1 MMTLDQHL
9 HILEDSGLVYPVQLS
24 SELEYIFRHA
34 LVQEAAYT
42 SLLRQDRR
50 RLHLAVGEALERNFA
65 DQLNKLAPMLA
76 QHFAE
81 AGDHARAAKYYALAG
96 EQSMQQYAIPEA
108 ITQYCHAI
116 DMARRLNDT
125 GQLAALLRNR
135 GIAYE
140 ASGAFDK
147 ARADHEMALQL
158 SRDAHDDRLQW
169 QELLNLG
176 MLWAG
181 SDYTHTGTYYQQAY
195 QLAQR
200 MDDAE
205 SMAHTLNH
213 LGNWLVNIEQA
224 PEAVRYHGQALEI
237 FEQIQD
243 IQGIANTEDF
253 LSMATALS
261 GDMRGAAS
269 HSQRAIAL
277 FKQLND
283 QRGLANITASITLRS
298 ANYQTTTVESES
310 TLPEMVQEG
319 EEAVQLARRV
329 GWRSIEAFALN
340 TLALNLVSMGEYAQA
355 LETCRQGY
363 AITQEIGHRQWSTYA
378 YYLLGIIHL
387 EIFAYPTAHMHM
399 QQAVTLAKEINSLYW
414 ARTCGSAL
422 ASIFIAMGNLQ
433 DAEATLDSLV
443 ATDSASLT
451 LSQRLC
457 WCTRGELALACH
469 DPHEALRIVDMLC
482 DQNSPEE
489 RRKILRLTY
498 LRGEALAAMGRH
510 QEAETDLAAALA
522 LATLHGARP
531 MQWRAHVSL
540 ANTYRALGHDA
551 EANQALISARA
562 ITADL
567 AMRMPLAYQEEFN
580 RQTRLLC
587 SFSQH

>member
-1 MMTLDQHL
+1 MTLDQHL
-9 HILEDSGLVYPVQLS
+9 NILEDSGLVYPVQLS

-34 LVQEAAYT
+34 LVQEAAYA

-65 DQLNKLAPMLA
+65 DQLNKLAPVLA

-81 AGDHARAAKYYALAG
+81 AGDNVRAAKYYALAG

-116 DMARRLNDT
+116 DIVRGLNDA

-158 SRDAHDDRLQW
+158 SRDAHDDHLQW

-181 SDYTHTGTYYQQAY
+181 SDYTHTGEYYQQAY
-195 QLAQR
+195 QLAQQ
-200 MDDAE
+200 MNDAE

-224 PEAVRYHGQALEI
+224 HEAVRYHGQALEI
-237 FEQIQD
+237 FEQLHD
-243 IQGIANTEDF
+243 THGIANTEDF

-261 GDMRGAAS
+261 GDMHGTAI
-269 HSQRAIAL
+269 HSQRAIGL

-283 QRGLANITASITLRS
+283 QRGLANVMASITLRS

-319 EEAVQLARRV
+319 EDAVRLARRI
-329 GWRSIEAFALN
+329 GWRSIEAFTLN

-363 AITQEIGHRQWSTYA
+363 AIAQEIGHRQWLTYA
-378 YYLLGIIHL
+378 YYTLGIIHL
-387 EIFAYPTAHMHM
+387 ELFAHPAARTHM
-399 QQAVTLAKEINSLYW
+399 QQAVALAKEINSLYW
-414 ARTCGSAL
+414 VRTCGSAL
-422 ASIFIAMGNLQ
+422 ASVLIAMGNLQ
-433 DAEATLDSLV
+433 DAEATLNSLQ
-443 ATDSASLT
+443 TSDSASLT
-451 LSQRLC
+451 LSQRLF
-457 WCTRGELALACH
+457 WCTRGELALACY
-469 DPHEALRIVDMLC
+469 DPLEALRIVDMLYE
-482 DQNSPEE
+482 QSSSEE
-489 RRKILRLTY
+489 RKKILRLTY

-510 QEAETDLAAALA
+510 QEAEADLSAALA

-531 MQWRAHVSL
+531 MQWRTYVSL
-540 ANTYRALGHDA
+540 GHAYHAQGRQA
-551 EANQALISARA
+551 EARQAHAAARA

-567 AMRMPLAYQEEFN
+567 ATRMPPNYQNEYN
-580 RQTRLLC
+580 RQAGLLC

>member
-1 MMTLDQHL
+1 MTLDQHL
-9 HILEDSGLVYPVQLS
+9 NTLEDSGLVYPVQLS

-34 LVQEAAYT
+34 LVQEAAYA

-50 RLHLAVGEALERNFA
+50 RLHLAVGEALERNFP

-81 AGDHARAAKYYALAG
+81 ASDNVRAAKYYALAG

-116 DMARRLNDT
+116 DIVHKLNDA
-125 GQLAALLRNR
+125 GQLAALLRSR

-181 SDYTHTGTYYQQAY
+181 SDYTHTGAYYQQAY
-195 QLAQR
+195 QLAQQ
-200 MDDAE
+200 MNDAE

-224 PEAVRYHGQALEI
+224 HEAVRYHGQALEI
-237 FEQIQD
+237 FEQIHD
-243 IQGIANTEDF
+243 PHGIANTEDF

-261 GDMRGAAS
+261 GDMRGTAI

-283 QRGLANITASITLRS
+283 QRGLANIMASITLRS

-310 TLPEMVQEG
+310 TLPEMIREG
-319 EEAVQLARRV
+319 EDAVQLARRI

-340 TLALNLVSMGEYAQA
+340 TLALNLASMGEYTQA

-363 AITQEIGHRQWSTYA
+363 AIAQEIGHRQWLTYA
-378 YYLLGIIHL
+378 YYMLGITYL
-387 EIFAYPTAHMHM
+387 EMFAYPAARMHM
-399 QQAVTLAKEINSLYW
+399 QQAVALAKEINSLYW
-414 ARTCGSAL
+414 VRTCGSAL
-422 ASIFIAMGNLQ
+422 ASILIAMGNLE
-433 DAEATLDSLV
+433 DAEATLNSLQ
-443 ATDSASLT
+443 ATDSTPLT
-451 LSQRLC
+451 LSQRLF

-469 DPHEALRIVDMLC
+469 DPRESLRIVDMLY
-482 DQNSPEE
+482 DQNSHIESK
-489 RRKILRLTY
+489 KILRLTY

-510 QEAETDLAAALA
+510 QEAEADLSAALA

-531 MQWRAHVSL
+531 MQWRAYVSL
-540 ANTYRALGHDA
+540 GHAYHAQGRDA
-551 EANQALISARA
+551 EARQAHTAARA
-562 ITADL
+562 ITIDL
-567 AMRMPLAYQEEFN
+567 ATRMPPDYQDEYN
-580 RQTRLLC
+580 RQAELLC